1 MKTKYLYINTIG
13 CQMNVYDSDQ
23 IAKSLL
29 SLNYEATENLKKA
42 DLIIVNTCAIREKA
56 EQKVFS
62 FLGRLAGLKRKKPG
76 LIIGVGG
83 CVAQQEG
90 KKILERV
97 PYLDVVF
104 GTHAISRLPG
114 IVERVE
120 EKKIRIV
127 DIGMTD
133 KIVEIEPVSNLPEN
147 GPKNGPNNGKVSA
160 FVTIMQGCDNFCT
173 YCVVPYVR
181 GRETSRS
188 PEKIVKEIEDLVNSG
203 IREVTL
209 LGQNVN
215 SYGKK
220 EGLCSFP
227 ELLALINEIDGILR
241 IRFTTSHPKD
251 LSDDLIFAFK
261 ENEKLCRHIH
271 LPVQSGSDRVLK
283 RMNRKYT
290 RALYLK
296 KIDKL
301 RNICPDISITSDFIT
316 GFPGETKADFK
327 ETLDLI
333 KTVEYEGLFAF
344 KYSDRPNAKATLFAQ
359 KISDQEKKERLKKL
373 LDLQEAISRKKNQAL
388 VGTTQEILVEGF
400 SKKMSS
406 VLTRAGKPKI
416 NEPFPND
423 IQWTGRTSTNK
434 IVNFNLES
442 SSVSC
447 GESFIGSIVNVEIE
461 KAFSHSLWGKYL
473 KLEPA
478 TLMKGGESYAA

>member
-13 CQMNVYDSDQ
+13 CQMNVYDSDK
-23 IAKSLL
+23 IANSLL
-29 SLNYEATENLKKA
+29 SLNYKATENLKKA

-104 GTHAISRLPG
+104 GTHAIPRLPG

-120 EKKIRIV
+120 LKKSRIV

-133 KIVEIEPVSNLPEN
+133 QIVEIESVADSLEN
-147 GPKNGPNNGKVSA
+147 GPKDRKVSD

-188 PEKIVKEIEDLVNSG
+188 PEKIVNEIEGLVNSG
-203 IREVTL
+203 VREVTL

-220 EGLCSFP
+220 EGLCSFS
-227 ELLALINEIDGILR
+227 ELLALVNEIDGILR
-241 IRFTTSHPKD
+241 VRFTTSHPKD
-251 LSDDLIFAFK
+251 LSDDLIYAFK

-290 RALYLK
+290 RALYLE

-359 KISDQEKKERLKKL
+359 KIPDQEKKERLKKL
-373 LDLQEAISRKKNQAL
+373 LDLQEVISRKKNQAL
-388 VGTTQEILVEGF
+388 VGSTQEILVEGF

-406 VLTRAGKPKI
+406 VLPRAGETKI
-416 NEPFPND
+416 NESLPNN
-423 IQWTGRTSTNK
+423 IQWTGRTSANK

-447 GESFIGSIVNVEIE
+447 GETFTGSIVNVEIE
-461 KAFSHSLWGKYL
+461 KAFSHSLWGEYL
-473 KLEPA
+473 
-478 TLMKGGESYAA
+478 

>member
-1 MKTKYLYINTIG
+1 
-13 CQMNVYDSDQ
+13 
-23 IAKSLL
+23 
-29 SLNYEATENLKKA
+29 
-42 DLIIVNTCAIREKA
+42 
-56 EQKVFS
+56 
-62 FLGRLAGLKRKKPG
+62 
-76 LIIGVGG
+76 
-83 CVAQQEG
+83 
-90 KKILERV
+90 
-97 PYLDVVF
+97 
-104 GTHAISRLPG
+104 
-114 IVERVE
+114 
-120 EKKIRIV
+120 
-127 DIGMTD
+127 
-133 KIVEIEPVSNLPEN
+133 
-147 GPKNGPNNGKVSA
+147 
-160 FVTIMQGCDNFCT
+160 
-173 YCVVPYVR
+173 VVPYVR

-188 PEKIVKEIEDLVNSG
+188 PEKIVKEIEGLVNSG
-203 IREVTL
+203 VREVTL

-220 EGLCSFP
+220 EGLCSFS
-227 ELLALINEIDGILR
+227 ELIALINEIDGILR

-290 RALYLK
+290 RALYLE
-296 KIDKL
+296 KIYKL
-301 RNICPDISITSDFIT
+301 RNLCPDISITSDFIA
-316 GFPGETKADFK
+316 GFPGETKADFN

-359 KISDQEKKERLKKL
+359 KIPDQEKKERLKKL
-373 LDLQEAISRKKNQAL
+373 LELQEVISRKKNQAL
-388 VGTTQEILVEGF
+388 VGSTQEILVEGF

-406 VLTRAGKPKI
+406 VLSKAGKTKI
-416 NEPFPND
+416 NEPLPND

-461 KAFSHSLWGKYL
+461 KALSHSLWGKYL
-473 KLEPA
+473 KLESAP
-478 TLMKGGESYAA
+478 LKGEESYAA

>member
-13 CQMNVYDSDQ
+13 CQMNVYDSDK
-23 IAKSLL
+23 IANSLL
-29 SLNYEATENLKKA
+29 SLNYKATENLKKA

-62 FLGRLAGLKRKKPG
+62 FLGRLAGLKRIKPG

-104 GTHAISRLPG
+104 GTHAIPRLPG
-114 IVERVE
+114 IVKRVE
-120 EKKIRIV
+120 LKKIRIV

-133 KIVEIEPVSNLPEN
+133 QIVEIESVADSQEN
-147 GPKNGPNNGKVSA
+147 GSENGKVSD
-160 FVTIMQGCDNFCT
+160 FVTIMQGCDNYCT

-181 GRETSRS
+181 GRETSRN
-188 PEKIVKEIEDLVNSG
+188 PEKIINEIEGLVNSSV
-203 IREVTL
+203 REVTL

-220 EGLCSFP
+220 EGLCSFS
-227 ELLALINEIDGILR
+227 ELLALVNEIDGILR

-283 RMNRKYT
+283 RMNRKYSRT
-290 RALYLK
+290 LYLE

-301 RNICPDISITSDFIT
+301 RNICPDISITSDFIV
-316 GFPGETKADFK
+316 GFPGETNADFK

-344 KYSDRPNAKATLFAQ
+344 KYSDRPNAKATLFSQ

-373 LDLQEAISRKKNQAL
+373 LDLQEVISRKKNQAL
-388 VGTTQEILVEGF
+388 VGSTQEILVEGY

-406 VLTRAGKPKI
+406 VLPRAGKTKI
-416 NEPFPND
+416 NESLLNN

-447 GESFIGSIVNVEIE
+447 GETFTGSIVNV
-461 KAFSHSLWGKYL
+461 
-473 KLEPA
+473 
-478 TLMKGGESYAA
+478 

>member
-13 CQMNVYDSDQ
+13 CQMNVYDSDK
-23 IAKSLL
+23 IANSLL
-29 SLNYEATENLKKA
+29 SLNYKATENLKKA

-62 FLGRLAGLKRKKPG
+62 FLGRLAGLKRIKPG

-104 GTHAISRLPG
+104 GTHAIPRLPG
-114 IVERVE
+114 IVKRVE
-120 EKKIRIV
+120 LKKIRIV

-133 KIVEIEPVSNLPEN
+133 QIVEIESVADSQEN
-147 GPKNGPNNGKVSA
+147 GSENGKVSD
-160 FVTIMQGCDNFCT
+160 FVTIMQGCDNYCT

-181 GRETSRS
+181 GRETSRN
-188 PEKIVKEIEDLVNSG
+188 PEKIINEIEGLVNSG
-203 IREVTL
+203 VREVTL

-220 EGLCSFP
+220 EGLCSFS
-227 ELLALINEIDGILR
+227 ELLALVNEIDGILR

-283 RMNRKYT
+283 RMNRKYSRT
-290 RALYLK
+290 LYLE

-301 RNICPDISITSDFIT
+301 RNVCPDISITSDFIV
-316 GFPGETKADFK
+316 GFPGETNADFK

-344 KYSDRPNAKATLFAQ
+344 KYSDRPNAKATLFSQ

-373 LDLQEAISRKKNQAL
+373 LDLQEVISRKKNQAL
-388 VGTTQEILVEGF
+388 VGSTQEILVEGY

-406 VLTRAGKPKI
+406 VLPRAGETKI
-416 NEPFPND
+416 NESLLNN

-447 GESFIGSIVNVEIE
+447 GETFTGSIVNV
-461 KAFSHSLWGKYL
+461 
-473 KLEPA
+473 
-478 TLMKGGESYAA
+478 

>member
-29 SLNYEATENLKKA
+29 TLNYKATENLKKA

-62 FLGRLAGLKRKKPG
+62 FLGRLASLKRKKPG

-97 PYLDVVF
+97 PYLDIVF
-104 GTHAISRLPG
+104 GTHAIPRLPG

-120 EKKIRIV
+120 LKKIRIV
-127 DIGMTD
+127 DIGMTE
-133 KIVEIEPVSNLPEN
+133 KIVEIEPVADLPENGPEN
-147 GPKNGPNNGKVSA
+147 GPKNGKVSD

-188 PEKIVKEIEDLVNSG
+188 PEKIVKEIEGLVNSG

-220 EGLCSFP
+220 EGLCSFA
-227 ELLALINEIDGILR
+227 ELLALINGIDGILR

-271 LPVQSGSDRVLK
+271 LPVQSGSDSVLK

-290 RALYLK
+290 RALYLE

-316 GFPGETKADFK
+316 GFPGETEADFK

-373 LDLQEAISRKKNQAL
+373 LDLQEIISRKKNQAL
-388 VGTTQEILVEGF
+388 VGSTQEILVEGF

-406 VLTRAGKPKI
+406 VLTRAGKSKI
-416 NEPFPND
+416 NEFLPND

-434 IVNFNLES
+434 IVNFNSES

-478 TLMKGGESYAA
+478 TLIKGGESYAA

>member
-23 IAKSLL
+23 ISKSLL
-29 SLNYEATENLKKA
+29 PLNYKATENLKKA

-62 FLGRLAGLKRKKPG
+62 FLGRLSGLKRKKPG

-97 PYLDVVF
+97 PYLDIVF
-104 GTHAISRLPG
+104 GTHAIHRLPG
-114 IVERVE
+114 IIERIE
-120 EKKIRIV
+120 LKKTRIV

-133 KIVEIEPVSNLPEN
+133 RIVEIESVSNLPEN
-147 GPKNGPNNGKVSA
+147 GKISA

-188 PEKIVKEIEDLVNSG
+188 PEKIVKEVEGLVNSG

-251 LSDDLIFAFK
+251 LSDDLIMAFK
-261 ENEKLCRHIH
+261 DNEKLCRHIH
-271 LPVQSGSDRVLK
+271 LPVQSGSDSVLK
-283 RMNRKYT
+283 RMKRKYT
-290 RALYLK
+290 RALYLE

-373 LDLQEAISRKKNQAL
+373 LDLQEIITRKKNQAL
-388 VGTTQEILVEGF
+388 VGSTQEILVEGF

-406 VLTRAGKPKI
+406 ALPRAGKPKT
-416 NEPFPND
+416 NESLPDN

-447 GESFIGSIVNVEIE
+447 GEFFTGSIVNVKIE

-478 TLMKGGESYAA
+478 TLSLKGGESYAA